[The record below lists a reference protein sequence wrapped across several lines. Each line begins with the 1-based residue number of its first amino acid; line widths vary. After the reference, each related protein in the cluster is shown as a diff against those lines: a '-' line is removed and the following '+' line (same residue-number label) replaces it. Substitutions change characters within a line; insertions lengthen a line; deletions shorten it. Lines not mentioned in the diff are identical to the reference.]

1 MIKLY
6 YTFSNPKSETFI
18 KASLKCFT
26 GKDGFEIKR
35 TQSGKPYTDGVEF
48 SLSHTDGL
56 TVCAVSDKTVGVDC
70 EKVRCINNKVRM
82 VSRFLNETAEN
93 ITDEELFRKWTAFE
107 SRVKYFG
114 EKMADCPL
122 AREKEVF
129 TSTFGIEDYIVS
141 VSAEIKTEIVKENL
155 YGSF

>member
-6 YTFSNPKSETFI
+6 YTFSNPESETFI

-26 GKDGFEIKR
+26 GKDNFLIKR
-35 TQSGKPYTDGVEF
+35 TQNGKHYTEGAEF

-56 TVCAVSDKTVGVDC
+56 TVCVVSENPVGADC
-70 EKVRCINNKVRM
+70 EKVRNINNKERIL
-82 VSRFLNETAEN
+82 SRFLNETVKN
-93 ITDEELFRKWTAFE
+93 ISDEEFFRKWTAFE

-114 EKMADCPL
+114 EKIADFPS
-122 AREKEVF
+122 ARKEEIF
-129 TSTFGIEDYIVS
+129 TDTFGIDDFIIS
-141 VSAEIKTEIVKENL
+141 VSAEKETEIVKENL

>member
-6 YTFSNPKSETFI
+6 YTFSNPESETFI

-26 GKDGFEIKR
+26 GKDNFEIER
-35 TQSGKPYTDGVEF
+35 TPNGKPYTEGVEF

-56 TVCAVSDKTVGVDC
+56 TVCVVSENPVGADC
-70 EKVRCINNKVRM
+70 EKVRNINNKERIL
-82 VSRFLNETAEN
+82 SKFRGETAEN
-93 ITDEELFRKWTAFE
+93 ITDEEFFRKWTAFE

-114 EKMADCPL
+114 EKITDCPS
-122 AREKEVF
+122 AREKEIF
-129 TSTFGIEDYIVS
+129 TNTFGIDDFIIS
-141 VSAEIKTEIVKENL
+141 VSAEKETAIVKENL